1 MFGSGLWGTQAP
13 TRPHLI
19 VGPGGLAE
27 EVLDVR
33 KDLAATLAPL
43 LGVAI
48 EEFDGPPPAVPAAI
62 LPVTASQA
70 APVTYSY
77 AALTGSVGSAKMY
90 PPRNI
95 EVVVA
100 GGTATQM
107 AASVTVTG
115 FDAQGN
121 ALSETIAG
129 TNAGAGTYVTAS
141 CFAQVESVSL
151 PAGTGTAATFS
162 VGTGAVIGLSF
173 LPKLRCGQ
181 SVGLVRSEI
190 VDGALIGPPST
201 GVLTTPQAHPPYG
214 SYTPATAPSAS
225 SAAVVTGTANL
236 NTAAL
241 YGGNGGAGTLNGLT
255 LILTVNTVLKTLT
268 LNAQTNAFSLAALL
282 QAINMAWPG
291 LTATV
296 NGSGFLVLT
305 DNNKGSVF
313 TIVVGAGTANTLL
326 GLSAATT
333 AGTGHSYSIEYE
345 IDGNQLPDGSLSQ

>member
-1 MFGSGLWGTQAP
+1 
-13 TRPHLI
+13 
-19 VGPGGLAE
+19 
-27 EVLDVR
+27 
-33 KDLAATLAPL
+33 
-43 LGVAI
+43 
-48 EEFDGPPPAVPAAI
+48 
-62 LPVTASQA
+62 
-70 APVTYSY
+70 
-77 AALTGSVGSAKMY
+77 MY
-90 PPRNI
+90 PARNI

-107 AASVTVTG
+107 APSVTITG

-121 ALSETIAG
+121 ALSETITG
-129 TNAGAGTYVTAS
+129 TNAGAGTYQTIS

-151 PAGTGTAATFS
+151 PAGSGTGATFS

-181 SVGLVRSEI
+181 SVPLVRNEI
-190 VDGALIGPPST
+190 VDGVLIGPPAT
-201 GVLTTPQAHPPYG
+201 GVISTPQAHPPYG
-214 SYTPATAPSAS
+214 SYTPATAPTSS

-255 LILTVNTVLKTLT
+255 LMLTVNTVAKTLT

-282 QAINMAWPG
+282 QAINVAWPG

-296 NGSGFLVLT
+296 NSSGYLVLT
-305 DNNKGSVF
+305 NKNKGSVF
-313 TIVVGAGTANTLL
+313 TIAVFGAGTANTLL
-326 GLSAATT
+326 GLSAGTT

-345 IDGNQLPDGSLSQ
+345 IDGNQLPNGSLSQ

>member
-13 TRPHLI
+13 TRPHLL

-48 EEFDGPPPAVPAAI
+48 EEFDGPPPATATAI
-62 LPVTASQA
+62 LPVTASQTVA
-70 APVTYSY
+70 ATYSY
-77 AALTGSVGSAKMY
+77 AALTGSVGDAEMY
-90 PPRNI
+90 PARNI

-100 GGTATQM
+100 GGTPANM
-107 AASVTVTG
+107 PASVTITG

-121 ALSETIAG
+121 ALSETITG
-129 TNAGAGTYVTAS
+129 TSGGAGTYVTAS
-141 CFAQVESVSL
+141 CFAQVQSVSL
-151 PAGTGTAATFS
+151 PAGTGTGATFS

-181 SVGLVRSEI
+181 SVPLVRNEI
-190 VDGALIGPPST
+190 VDGVLIGPPAT
-201 GVLTTPQAHPPYG
+201 GVITTPQAHPPYG
-214 SYTPATAPSAS
+214 SYTPATAPTSS

-255 LILTVNTVLKTLT
+255 LILTVNTVAKTLT

-282 QAINMAWPG
+282 QAINVAWPG
-291 LTATV
+291 LAATV
-296 NGSGFLVLT
+296 NSSGYLVLT
-305 DNNKGSVF
+305 DLKKGSVF

-326 GLSAATT
+326 GLSAGTT

-345 IDGNQLPDGSLSQ
+345 IDGNQLPNGSLSQ